1 LGFRIKVKYVHNHH
15 NEQVNRMN
23 TKILLAA
30 SLIAVFVIGSYAP
43 ALVAYAQYMGN
54 VGSKGETGQYTLEE
68 ALEIQK
74 RRIDAAKA
82 NPASGSGTPY
92 LDAGGVVGAAV
103 IAGAVFGGIAGAFFI
118 RGRSGKYAAMGRG

>member
-1 LGFRIKVKYVHNHH
+1 
-15 NEQVNRMN
+15 MN
-23 TKILLAA
+23 TKTLLAA
-30 SLIAVFVIGSYAP
+30 SLIAVFVIGTYAP

-54 VGSKGETGQYTLEE
+54 VGSKGETGSYTLEE

-74 RRIDAAKA
+74 RRVDAAKA

-103 IAGAVFGGIAGAFFI
+103 ISAAVFGGIAGAFFI